1 MSNVNKALAIL
12 AALAFFLPFVSLSV
26 NIPYIK
32 VSTGITISGEKIV
45 QCYLTPCSA
54 KDIMGSQPG
63 ILGAAAN
70 LPGST
75 ESAKIGSREAAAL
88 GINFVLFAA
97 IAVVVA
103 ALTVFFGRGGELL
116 SGVASIGAIVL
127 LFMFRSKLGDFITP
141 LLGSPEMKAAG
152 IMGQLQFQFGFGFWG
167 CAVLSGLSAIL
178 AFKGTTSGKA
188 PIPAGAQRAIGGY
201 APMPQTGTTAS
212 SGEQLAVCSACGSVN
227 AARSK
232 FCLSC
237 GAIMTAT
244 APIAQAPQKTVAA
257 WPSGPACPSCGSS
270 NAGTGKFCLA
280 CGAAM
285 AAPAAQPPKE
295 ETKAAA
301 EPQEQGP
308 VCPSCGSSNAGTGK
322 FCLACGAAM
331 AAPAAQPP
339 KEETAPAAQP
349 PREEKKVIAEPQG
362 SVCSVCGAS
371 NPSTSKFCLSCGAS
385 LMAGVQL
392 FQPSETHASTAPA
405 GTPIAAAAAAAPVAM
420 AAQASVT
427 APAGQPLRATAS
439 APQPP
444 AEPSFP
450 APAAQVI
457 SDAPP
462 VQKATPSVPQAA
474 PAPVPAKVAD
484 QSSLDWTA
492 SPPAQPM
499 PAKHEHRVCAAC
511 GAAFTPGQQ
520 FCLACGKSVAA
531 ETASAETPGFAPSL
545 QPEQFQPSA
554 ETQIFQPATKS
565 SSKTWI
571 LVVVLLAAAGTGGW
585 FAWKYFTRPDVT
597 VIASVQRIHVAV
609 GGKTSLEA
617 SVSGATDTDV
627 DWSVQEGSKGGQ
639 VTASGTVMSSGQ
651 LHSGALYTAPETG
664 GTYHV
669 IATSHANPSRS
680 ARIEIIVGGAAAP
693 DSSATTTE
701 PAPPTAATAT
711 ASTPPATGASPASAY
726 PAAAQIA
733 GTWSGPTSDMRTTI
747 GSDSTISM
755 TSAAN
760 PQKNLSGTYHFT
772 DNSHLDVDFG
782 NGDVRKWE
790 ILGVQGAYLR
800 VSEQSKSG
808 SSAIIFQKLQ

>member
-178 AFKGTTSGKA
+178 AFKGTMSGKA

-201 APMPQTGTTAS
+201 APTPQTGTTAS

-270 NAGTGKFCLA
+270 NAGIGKFCLA

-420 AAQASVT
+420 SAQASVT
-427 APAGQPLRATAS
+427 APAGQPLRATAPAS

-444 AEPSFP
+444 A
-450 APAAQVI
+450 
-457 SDAPP
+457 
-462 VQKATPSVPQAA
+462 
-474 PAPVPAKVAD
+474 
-484 QSSLDWTA
+484 
-492 SPPAQPM
+492 
-499 PAKHEHRVCAAC
+499 
-511 GAAFTPGQQ
+511 
-520 FCLACGKSVAA
+520 
-531 ETASAETPGFAPSL
+531 
-545 QPEQFQPSA
+545 
-554 ETQIFQPATKS
+554 
-565 SSKTWI
+565 
-571 LVVVLLAAAGTGGW
+571 
-585 FAWKYFTRPDVT
+585 
-597 VIASVQRIHVAV
+597 
-609 GGKTSLEA
+609 
-617 SVSGATDTDV
+617 
-627 DWSVQEGSKGGQ
+627 
-639 VTASGTVMSSGQ
+639 
-651 LHSGALYTAPETG
+651 
-664 GTYHV
+664 
-669 IATSHANPSRS
+669 
-680 ARIEIIVGGAAAP
+680 
-693 DSSATTTE
+693 
-701 PAPPTAATAT
+701 
-711 ASTPPATGASPASAY
+711 
-726 PAAAQIA
+726 
-733 GTWSGPTSDMRTTI
+733 
-747 GSDSTISM
+747 
-755 TSAAN
+755 
-760 PQKNLSGTYHFT
+760 
-772 DNSHLDVDFG
+772 
-782 NGDVRKWE
+782 
-790 ILGVQGAYLR
+790 
-800 VSEQSKSG
+800 
-808 SSAIIFQKLQ
+808 